1 MLNFWIH
8 DQTRVQPAN
17 AQHTVWYQNRVNLSR
32 GISSLTCPMASIQW
46 SRAEYSQWVRVGY
59 RWSLRLHI
67 VFCSSS
73 PFPRFKLCCVNA
85 LVNLLRSLG
94 IPGCFVFLLPLEVPR
109 TKASRWAVEVRWSN
123 PFLFLFL
130 LLQFGVDL
138 IESIP
143 RQIWESW
150 NIVPQS
156 HCHSCILIS
165 VNDTTMGNKM
175 VIWVNE
181 YFAT

>member
-1 MLNFWIH
+1 MLLSFWID

-17 AQHTVWYQNRVNLSR
+17 AEHNVWYQNRENLSW
-32 GISSLTCPMASIQW
+32 GKSGLTCPMASIQW
-46 SRAEYSQWVRVGY
+46 SRAEYSQRVRVCY
-59 RWSLRLHI
+59 RWSLSLNI

-73 PFPRFKLCCVNA
+73 SFPRFKLCCVNA
-85 LVNLLRSLG
+85 LVNLLWSLG
-94 IPGCFVFLLPLEVPR
+94 VPCCFEFLLPLEVPR
-109 TKASRWAVEVRWSN
+109 TIEVRWPD

-165 VNDTTMGNKM
+165 R
-175 VIWVNE
+175 
-181 YFAT
+181 